1 MPTLRIRVLDW
12 EAEAKKRGITPL
24 EVYRQELRR
33 ALAEQADEWNAAA
46 DEYIREV
53 TEEFGEPTPE
63 DWAYADDLIDRLYGD
78 RSRQAG

>member
-24 EVYRQELRR
+24 EVYRQELRDAIER
-33 ALAEQADEWNAAA
+33 QGPELDAAM
-46 DEYIREV
+46 DEYVQEM
-53 TEEFGEPTPE
+53 TAKYGQPSPE
-63 DWAYADDLIDRLYGD
+63 DRAYADDLIDRLYGD